1 MFVRIPE
8 DELIDDSTGTID
20 TTLFAKVNGDET
32 KNFKV
37 APAIE
42 LNQAPNLEQ
51 LNTGLNNEA
60 SNRTALIE
68 ETTSTLENTIG
79 VGDTILQNSINDEV
93 NARIAAIDNVNN
105 ELDNEIITR
114 ENEVASINTSLTT
127 INAGTETLGSISNKI
142 QLAINA
148 LKDGVDID
156 LDTLKELSDA
166 LNDTKNE
173 AAINL
178 AASIAELRNELRNG
192 AGTTMD
198 TFKEVEDKI
207 NTLILDINSMGISLV
222 SFVDNVKYTLTNE
235 IDDVTDYTQ
244 GYELFDFNIIP
255 TYEDSILALDFDIY
269 YGVRRTKSLR
279 SKPEGIIMYF
289 ILWAEDKS
297 TIIDIAYGIVNGSDK
312 FMKKIKF
319 NVNINNT
326 DLLTKKY
333 ILTVGSDYKGLYIN
347 RSKEYIENDYKS
359 AVTVKEFRKAQ

>member
-1 MFVRIPE
+1 
-8 DELIDDSTGTID
+8 
-20 TTLFAKVNGDET
+20 
-32 KNFKV
+32 
-37 APAIE
+37 
-42 LNQAPNLEQ
+42 
-51 LNTGLNNEA
+51 
-60 SNRTALIE
+60 
-68 ETTSTLENTIG
+68 
-79 VGDTILQNSINDEV
+79 
-93 NARIAAIDNVNN
+93 
-105 ELDNEIITR
+105 
-114 ENEVASINTSLTT
+114 
-127 INAGTETLGSISNKI
+127 
-142 QLAINA
+142 
-148 LKDGVDID
+148 
-156 LDTLKELSDA
+156 
-166 LNDTKNE
+166 
-173 AAINL
+173 
-178 AASIAELRNELRNG
+178 
-192 AGTTMD
+192 
-198 TFKEVEDKI
+198 
-207 NTLILDINSMGISLV
+207 MGISLV